1 MSLKKQTQEC
11 PLKSEGH
18 QNTSGPSSEA
28 TKTKL
33 KERLEGKDAAV
44 MISED
49 DDNNS
54 FLQKSEGQDET
65 TENTRNIPETS
76 YKDERHIK

>member
-1 MSLKKQTQEC
+1 M
-11 PLKSEGH
+11 
-18 QNTSGPSSEA
+18 

-65 TENTRNIPETS
+65 TENTRKIPETS
-76 YKDERHIK
+76 YKDERRIK